1 MKAKEDKGGFRVP
14 DNYFEDFPGRVKKRL
29 EASEGTPLPGE
40 AGFRVPEG
48 YFESLG
54 ERLESRLGEAPG
66 KVRPLWPVQ
75 LGWVAAAAVAIALL
89 FTLCPASIGDT
100 LDFEDLAGVDIQ
112 QYLEADRDE
121 MDAYELAEGL
131 PLDDIA
137 VGDVL
142 DNIPEEEQILDYL
155 SRDEE
160 SVDELYWD
168 NNE

>member
-1 MKAKEDKGGFRVP
+1 MAKKGKGGFRVP
-14 DNYFEDFPGRVKKRL
+14 DNYFEELPGRVEKRL
-29 EASEGTPLPGE
+29 EASKGTPLPQE

-48 YFESLG
+48 YFENLG
-54 ERLESRLGEAPG
+54 ERLESRLGNTPG

-75 LGWVAAAAVAIALL
+75 LGWVAAAAAAIALL
-89 FTLCPASIGDT
+89 FTLWPAKPVDS
-100 LDFEDLAGVDIQ
+100 LQFEDLAGIDIQ

-142 DNIPEEEQILDYL
+142 ENIPDEEHILEYL
-155 SRDEE
+155 SRDNE

-168 NNE
+168 DNE